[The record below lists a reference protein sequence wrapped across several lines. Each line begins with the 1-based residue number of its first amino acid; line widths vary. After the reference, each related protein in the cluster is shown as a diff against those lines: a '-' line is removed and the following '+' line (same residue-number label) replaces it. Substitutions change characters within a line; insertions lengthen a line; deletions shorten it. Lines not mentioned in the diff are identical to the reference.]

1 MSRIFAPTL
10 CLSALCLSALIGSHS
25 PPAIH
30 EFGALRPKA
39 ALDGVLRV
47 KIGVHQLLHSRGSI
61 HLALVEGCQH
71 ALEISVPVQEVE
83 SETARV
89 TADVQKRAKL
99 QGFRPGKA
107 PASMIRKYYAGD
119 IRKKVLE
126 ALVPKYLNKQFKDEN
141 LNVVGTPDIT
151 EVHLNEG
158 EPLRFKAK
166 FEVVPEIE
174 LKDYKDIEVPYH
186 DPEISDED
194 VSRRVEEIREQKA
207 DYANVD
213 PRPVEIGDH
222 AVVAL
227 ESLSGVE
234 GDPVKTDEIVLEI
247 GGGDTLPAFTEN
259 LLGVTPGDEREF
271 EVPYPEDYGAA
282 RLAGRTV
289 KFHATLKGIRKKEL
303 PELNDEF
310 AQDLGDFRTVDE
322 LRESVRKS
330 IFAQRQI
337 EAQQAAKNELVE
349 KLVDSHEFPV
359 PEAFVDQQIRNR
371 VEQSLRAMAAEGVD
385 PSHIKLDWAKVKETQ
400 RDKALR
406 EVKASM
412 LLSRISERE
421 SIHATRDE
429 VDKEVERV
437 ARQQREPVAAVHMRF
452 EKDGTLGRIA
462 SHIQTEKTLTYL
474 FEHARKTA

>member
-1 MSRIFAPTL
+1 M
-10 CLSALCLSALIGSHS
+10 
-25 PPAIH
+25 
-30 EFGALRPKA
+30 
-39 ALDGVLRV
+39 
-47 KIGVHQLLHSRGSI
+47 
-61 HLALVEGCQH
+61 ALVEGCQH

-89 TADVQKRAKL
+89 TADVQKKAKL

-126 ALVPKYLNKQFKDEN
+126 TLVPKYLNKQFEAEN

-194 VSRRVEEIREQKA
+194 VSRRIEEIREQKA

-213 PRPVEIGDH
+213 PRPVEAGDH

-247 GGGDTLPAFTEN
+247 GGGDTLSAFTEN
-259 LLGVTPGDEREF
+259 LLGVTPGEEREF
-271 EVPYPEDYGAA
+271 EVTYPEDYGAP

-310 AQDLGDFRTVDE
+310 AQDLGDYRTVEE
-322 LRESVRKS
+322 LRESVRKN

-349 KLVDSHEFPV
+349 KLVDSHDFPV
-359 PEAFVDQQIRNR
+359 PEAFVDNQIRNR

-385 PSHIKLDWAKVKETQ
+385 PSSIKLDWQKVKETQ
-400 RDKALR
+400 REKALR

-412 LLSRISERE
+412 LLNRISERE

-437 ARQQREPVAAVHMRF
+437 ARQQREPVAALRMRF
-452 EKDGTLGRIA
+452 EKDGTIGRVA
-462 SHIQTEKTLTYL
+462 SHIQTEKTLNFL